1 MQRFLEQ
8 NPNLVKFYQL
18 ANDIASKRINHHTA
32 LQYYKTK
39 EDVAYLFKIDNWK
52 VLGDVKGTLQM
63 ITNDAGED
71 ERQILDFLLR
81 KKRVYKS
88 ALIVILCILNFKFV
102 VHTRNQKS
110 RKRNISAYKFKF
122 ETVEEAFLYYLY
134 IVYNVDKKY
143 ISILHG
149 KIKQLPLKMALV
161 AAYSLKYDEL
171 MKHVLDRWQ
180 EDRTVPQY
188 VFEIYEPSYEYIA
201 SKMITLSN
209 KEWLKIL
216 RIVNIDKMKIAR
228 SFLGKCMAEFM
239 RTNDERLLNRN
250 LRFSEICLE
259 VNMSEDVFRNLEMNS
274 SSGPNRQEKTA
285 KAQIEIKP
293 EQVKIY
299 DGRNPHANQELHF
312 RSSNICIMKKIVY
325 AWLRILLATNNHL
338 LFIDIF
344 EKMKKGTC
352 TEYTILENIYNKIMC
367 VFKGIN
373 PNFGD
378 LLDKYDETNE
388 FSPISFSDLG
398 KYLCKIQ
405 IV

>member
-18 ANDIASKRINHHTA
+18 ASDIASKRINHHTA

-39 EDVAYLFKIDNWK
+39 EDVAYLFKIDNLK

-102 VHTRNQKS
+102 VHTRNTKS
-110 RKRNISAYKFKF
+110 RKRNMSAYKFKF
-122 ETVEEAFLYYLY
+122 ETIEEAFLYYLY
-134 IVYNVDKKY
+134 IVCNVDKKY
-143 ISILHG
+143 ISVLHK

-171 MKHVLDRWQ
+171 IKHVLDRWQ

-259 VNMSEDVFRNLEMNS
+259 VNMCEDVFRNPEMNS
-274 SSGPNRQEKTA
+274 SSGPNRQENTA
-285 KAQIEIKP
+285 KAEIEIKP

-299 DGRNPHANQELHF
+299 NARNPHANEELRS
-312 RSSNICIMKKIVY
+312 RSSNIYVMKKIVY

-344 EKMKKGTC
+344 EKMKKDTC

-398 KYLCKIQ
+398 KYLCKIR

>member
-110 RKRNISAYKFKF
+110 RKRNMSTYKFKF

-274 SSGPNRQEKTA
+274 SSGSNRQEKTA

-367 VFKGIN
+367 IFKGIN